1 VPLSAK
7 ATHFGKIK
15 KKNGSRQVLRFEEK
29 SIIKPLQIVAIIRS
43 TEKF

>member
-1 VPLSAK
+1 VRLSAK

-15 KKNGSRQVLRFEEK
+15 KKWSRQVLRFEEK
-29 SIIKPLQIVAIIRS
+29 SIIKPLKIVAMIRS